1 MAWPLVVT
9 GMFLAVG
16 LILINAPSPMLIA
29 VGMYLPFPS
38 TSAIFVGGVIAWALL
53 ACSGVALTVALERA
67 FFWCRFR
74 FTRDPV
80 AVDAILADAAAGA
93 LDAASKRAASSRD
106 PIAQI
111 LAAAFAR
118 SWRHLADEVE
128 LASREEIERARRGI
142 GILDTIVAVAP
153 LLGILGTVAGVIDVF
168 DSIGGGGIRDA
179 SQMDGVMRGI
189 GKALV
194 TTAAGL
200 AIAIPALL
208 AHNALLSLVR
218 RYALAVETAATRL
231 AQCAAGEGVDAAD

>member
-1 MAWPLVVT
+1 MADLQST
-9 GMFLAVG
+9 GA
-16 LILINAPSPMLIA
+16 
-29 VGMYLPFPS
+29 
-38 TSAIFVGGVIAWALL
+38 IAWALL
-53 ACSGVALTVALERA
+53 ACSGVALTIALERA
-67 FFWCRFR
+67 LFWWRLR
-74 FTRDPV
+74 WSRDPV
-80 AVDAILADAAAGA
+80 VVDAILADAASGA
-93 LDAASKRAASSRD
+93 LEAASKRAAGSRD
-106 PIAQI
+106 PIARI

-118 SWRHLADEVE
+118 NWRHLADEVE
-128 LASREEIERARRGI
+128 LAAREDIERSRRGI
-142 GILDTIVAVAP
+142 GILDTVVTIAP

-200 AIAIPALL
+200 SIAIPTLL

-218 RYALAVETAATRL
+218 RYALVVETAATRL